1 MKFWSKKENYWGF
14 GGFGPCLGIS
24 HPTHPHLGKT
34 SQKKRFFYSFPK
46 LEPPRNGGKFIQQ
59 DGRKAS
65 ANAVINL
72 DKEGYQ
78 GFWISIRNNIEIS
91 IGKIGSTLIDSVANF
106 TDVLREGPEEPF
118 YFGLTTPSQTSASFG
133 VNCTFF
139 YILRIFFKK
148 KVLCLVCLDCLSKRL
163 VQVTCLDFT
172 LRTHV

>member
-1 MKFWSKKENYWGF
+1 MDLVWESAT
-14 GGFGPCLGIS
+14 P
-24 HPTHPHLGKT
+24 PTHIWERPP
-34 SQKKRFFYSFPK
+34 KKNVFFYSFPK

-172 LRTHV
+172 LRTPV